1 MRLLPIFFILN
12 ILLGYSQG
20 DSSYNFKQFLDE
32 NENFP
37 AGALGIAQDSI
48 GFVWIAGVNGLSK
61 FDGKTVKF
69 FPKNFVS
76 ESDIIIYDK
85 KIYTDREL
93 NTWIITGERSI
104 EKLNIREETFTT
116 IANIPLPKTI
126 HQDLNLN
133 FYIGTSNNG
142 IFKINTS
149 TKDTLQ
155 LLKKQDVPVN
165 VNEFAETQNFLWAAT
180 TSGVYKFSPDN
191 QYVTYDIPIE
201 DESHTTVIAASEKQG
216 IFVGTYL
223 NKLFKYNVVS
233 DKFEIFKG
241 FQKYPLLENLYVH
254 NLFFDS
260 KDRLWIGSYGQGV
273 FLVDFNKET
282 ILNFKYNKQ
291 NPNSIPYDCI
301 TAIYEDRTN
310 NIWIGTDGGGICLYD
325 EKLHKFNLLNNDRT
339 PSNINLSIVKS
350 LDVDH
355 NGGLWMGTHNY
366 GIVHLDSTKTNLRVY
381 SSQNSGLSSDK
392 IAYLRFIGKDLWIA
406 NETPEIQILKPDGNM
421 LTFNSNSEPR
431 LDVGYIYDIFQDSK
445 QRVWLSTSDSGL
457 IQFDTEIGIVK
468 QYRYDSENLNS
479 ITSDLIYS
487 IAEDS
492 KNGIWIGTKYKG
504 LCRIDPDSDKIQ
516 RFPEFE
522 GLARYLYIDLE
533 DTVWIATN
541 TSGLIK
547 FNPNTRE
554 KIVYDKSF
562 GIAGSTICAILPDG
576 DNLWLS
582 SNQGITKFNTK
593 SLEVENYD
601 QFDGLQS
608 PYFATRSGVKDSK
621 RNLFYFGGTKG
632 LNWFTPANIKQ
643 NTSLAT
649 TIISKVEVNEE
660 LQSVF
665 KPERFKHTD
674 NTVNFTFNSLHFS
687 SPNRNNFKYKLVNYD
702 ENWQESK
709 NINFVR
715 YTNLPPNDYE
725 FQVISSNYDD
735 VWNETPATY
744 SFTILKPWYATN
756 LAYVFYGLLIIT
768 GLFLFYKYLQ
778 WRLQIKNELA
788 FEHKEAE
795 RLKKLDEFKNRLFT
809 NISHEFRT
817 PLTLISGPI
826 ENQLSKPN
834 LKKEDR
840 EALTMVERNAG
851 RLLNLV
857 NQILDISKL
866 ETGNLKLSVAQDNLE
881 LILKQLVSPFKFKA
895 QKKQIDFTCTIG
907 KTNRVWFDKD
917 VVEKIVLNLLSNA
930 LKYAPEQGFVRF
942 EALIQK
948 DHLVISVT
956 NNGVLYSKED
966 LQKLFNRYYQS
977 DRRNDGAGIGL
988 ALVKELAILSHGNIV
1003 AHMLNADKIQFT
1015 VTLPVQRIYFNS
1027 AEIATISAKVKE
1039 IKDEELEKEQPL
1051 VSQKKVVK
1059 NKPIL
1064 LVVED
1069 DDDIRIYLR
1078 SILKNNYK
1086 IIEAVNGKQGI
1097 EKAFEIIPDLIISD
1111 VMMPI
1116 EDGIGL
1122 CNTLKQDERTSHVP
1136 IILLTAKSENAHEI
1150 EGLKTGA
1157 DDYITKPFNTERLK
1171 IKVEKLIEN
1180 RIKLQKHFSKTLSIN
1195 PELAITST
1203 EAEFLKRLQSVL
1215 DKNITDPE
1223 FTSEQFAKLMQI
1235 SRSQLHRK
1243 LKAITNMTTS
1253 EFIRSQRLKLAKE
1266 LLLKSDATISE
1277 VAYQVG
1283 FNTPSYF
1290 IKCFKEIYHH
1300 TPNEFQSKAL

>member
-1 MRLLPIFFILN
+1 MRLFPIFFILN
-12 ILLGYSQG
+12 ILVGYSQG
-20 DSSYNFKQFLDE
+20 DNSYSFKQLLDE
-32 NENFP
+32 NGNFP
-37 AGALGIAQDSI
+37 AGALGITQDSI

-61 FDGKTVKF
+61 FDGKTVTF

-104 EKLNIREETFTT
+104 EKLNDKEETFTT
-116 IANIPLPKTI
+116 VGNIPLPKTM
-126 HQDLNLN
+126 HQDRNLN
-133 FYIGTSNNG
+133 FYVGTSNNG
-142 IFKINTS
+142 IFKINAK

-155 LLKKQDVPVN
+155 LLKKQDIPVN
-165 VNEFAETQNFLWAAT
+165 VNALAETHNYLWAAT
-180 TSGVYKFSPDN
+180 TSGVYKISLDN
-191 QYVTYDIPIE
+191 RYEKYAIPIE
-201 DESHTTVIAASEKQG
+201 NEFHTTVIGASEKHG
-216 IFVGTYL
+216 VFVGTYL
-223 NKLFKYNVVS
+223 NKVFKYNAS
-233 DKFEIFKG
+233 TDTFEIFKG
-241 FQKYPLLENLYVH
+241 FSKYPLLENLYVH

-273 FLVDFNKET
+273 YLVDFNNET
-282 ILNFKYNKQ
+282 ILNFKHNKQ

-301 TAIYEDRTN
+301 TEIYEDRTN

-325 EKLHKFNLLNNDRT
+325 EKLQKFNLLNNQHV
-339 PSNINLSIVKS
+339 PVNINLSIVKS
-350 LDVDH
+350 LDIDH
-355 NGGLWMGTHNY
+355 LGGLWMGTHNY
-366 GIVHLDSTKTNLRVY
+366 GIVHLDSTKTNLKVY
-381 SSQNSGLSSDK
+381 NNQNSGLSSDK
-392 IAYLRFIGKDLWIA
+392 IAYIKFIGKDLWIA
-406 NETPEIQILKPDGNM
+406 NETPEIQILKPDGSIF
-421 LTFNSNSEPR
+421 TFNSTSEPK

-445 QRVWLSTSDSGL
+445 NRVWLSTSDSGL
-457 IQFDTEIGIVK
+457 IQFNAELGIVK
-468 QYRYDSENLNS
+468 QYRYNSENFNS

-487 IAEDS
+487 IAEDNE
-492 KNGIWIGTKYKG
+492 NGIWIGTKYKG
-504 LCRIDPDSDKIQ
+504 LCRIDPETDKIQ
-516 RFPEFE
+516 QYPEFE
-522 GLARYLYIDLE
+522 GLARYLYIDSE

-554 KIVYDKSF
+554 KIVYDNSF
-562 GIAGSTICAILPDG
+562 GIGGSTICAILPDG

-582 SNQGITKFNTK
+582 SNRGIVKFNTK

-608 PYFATRSGVKDSK
+608 SYFATRSAVKDSK

-632 LNWFTPANIKQ
+632 LNWFNPNNIKQ
-643 NTSLAT
+643 NTSLPT
-649 TIISKVEVNEE
+649 TIISKVEVNEK

-665 KPERFKHTD
+665 KPESFKHTE
-674 NTVNFTFNSLHFS
+674 NTINFTFNSLHFS

-702 ENWQESK
+702 KNWQEAK
-709 NINFVR
+709 TINFVR

-756 LAYVFYGLLIIT
+756 LAYVFYGLFIIT

-778 WRLQIKNELA
+778 WRLQIKNELE

-826 ENQLSKPN
+826 ENQLSKPD

-881 LILKQLVSPFKFKA
+881 LLLKQLVSPFKFKA
-895 QKKQIDFTCTIG
+895 QKKLIDFTCTIG

-930 LKYAPEQGFVRF
+930 LKYAPEKGFVRF

-948 DHLVISVT
+948 GHMVISVT

-966 LQKLFNRYYQS
+966 LQKLFNRYYQA
-977 DRRNDGAGIGL
+977 DKNNDGAGIGL
-988 ALVKELAILSHGNIV
+988 ALVKELTILSHGNIV
-1003 AHMLNADKIQFT
+1003 AHMMNADEIQFT
-1015 VTLPVQRIYFNS
+1015 VTLPVERTYFN
-1027 AEIATISAKVKE
+1027 ATEISDIYTNRAE
-1039 IKDEELEKEQPL
+1039 IKDEEIKDELQI
-1051 VSQKKVVK
+1051 VSQKNASK

-1069 DDDIRIYLR
+1069 DDDIRLYVK

-1097 EKAFEIIPDLIISD
+1097 EKAFEIIPDLILSD

-1136 IILLTAKSENAHEI
+1136 IILLTAKSENEHEI
-1150 EGLKTGA
+1150 EGLEVGA
-1157 DDYITKPFNTERLK
+1157 DAYVTKPFNKGKLMVQIKNLLK
-1171 IKVEKLIEN
+1171 IRAQLQKRYSKDFKLKDLAVTSVEQQFLEKLYAVLNEFISKSDFTAEQLSK
-1180 RIKLQKHFSKTLSIN
+1180 KLLLS
-1195 PELAITST
+1195 
-1203 EAEFLKRLQSVL
+1203 R
-1215 DKNITDPE
+1215 
-1223 FTSEQFAKLMQI
+1223 M
-1235 SRSQLHRK
+1235 QLHRK
-1243 LKAITNMTTS
+1243 LKALTGLSTT
-1253 EFIRSQRLKLAKE
+1253 EFITTERLKLA
-1266 LLLKSDATISE
+1266 LPLLKQSDTTISE
-1277 VAYQVG
+1277 IAYEVG
-1283 FNTPSYF
+1283 FNSPSYF
-1290 IKCFKEIYHH
+1290 STCFKKYYH
-1300 TPNEFQSKAL
+1300 TSPDEYRSSQ